1 MNLYCKYKCGEY
13 FLRERRL
20 HSSCRVVALEH
31 GLSCEWAPGC
41 EADPVH
47 SSEWWL
53 FNNFSCPSELWAI
66 TLAACQ
72 VNPNK
77 NRQKAETICCLASWP
92 LLKYFCSPRVQHWH
106 IFERRMANVIF
117 ESWLWTQ
124 CSCKCPDCDL
134 KQKSRW
140 DLCLDTAGQY
150 PEHYTFHHLPVLLN
164 YDENTTNLSPRT
176 AVH

>member
-1 MNLYCKYKCGEY
+1 MDW
-13 FLRERRL
+13 
-20 HSSCRVVALEH
+20 VVSEH
-31 GLSCEWAPGC
+31 PVVRQILSTLWSDDSLTTSLAQ
-41 EADPVH
+41 A
-47 SSEWWL
+47 S
-53 FNNFSCPSELWAI
+53 SELWAI

-77 NRQKAETICCLASWP
+77 NRQKAETICCLSSWP

-150 PEHYTFHHLPVLLN
+150 PEHYTFHLVPVARLWRAQPVWAPVQQ
-164 YDENTTNLSPRT
+164 YI
-176 AVH
+176 VH

>member
-20 HSSCRVVALEH
+20 GSSCRVVALEH
-31 GLSCEWAPGC
+31 GLSCEWAPGG

-53 FNNFSCPSELWAI
+53 FNNFSCPSELWALSDH
-66 TLAACQ
+66 TGCMSSE
-72 VNPNK
+72 PK
-77 NRQKAETICCLASWP
+77 QKPAKSRDHLLSPADWP

-150 PEHYTFHHLPVLLN
+150 PEHYTFHLLPVLL
-164 YDENTTNLSPRT
+164 
-176 AVH
+176 